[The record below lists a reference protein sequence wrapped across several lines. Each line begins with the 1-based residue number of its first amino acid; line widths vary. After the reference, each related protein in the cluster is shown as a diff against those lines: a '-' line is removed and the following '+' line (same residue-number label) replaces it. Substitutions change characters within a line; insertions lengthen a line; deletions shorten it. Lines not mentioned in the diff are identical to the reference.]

1 MFMLIYINILYMYLC
16 IYTYIYDSRVWM
28 YCMWTDSKSLTSN
41 AWGVRWRNVYIAYTV
56 HIGYTVHM
64 GYTVYIVYTAY
75 MVYIAFIV
83 YNVHPVY
90 IVTVLACF

>member
-1 MFMLIYINILYMYLC
+1 MYEYDAHMLSHNGYEPG
-16 IYTYIYDSRVWM
+16 TR
-28 YCMWTDSKSLTSN
+28 TQGPK
-41 AWGVRWRNVYIAYTV
+41 AAGVRWRNVYIAYTV

-90 IVTVLACF
+90 IVTVPACF